1 MKLLKKTAIAAAVLW
16 LSACWSLPVELGT
29 ARVID
34 LTHVLHEDSP
44 VWPGATPLKRQT
56 LVDYDSGYFLQSF
69 YLGDNIGTH
78 VDAPAHFV
86 EGALKIHE
94 LGAETLVAPT
104 VVINAQDKAAANAD
118 YQLTRQ
124 DVLDWEA
131 EHGRIRAGDFVIMNT
146 GWYKKW
152 SIPGAYNNIDAA
164 GVQHFPGF
172 GPDSAELLLERKV
185 AGIGIDTLSLDHGA
199 STDFATHLLILGAN
213 KYQVENLNNLDAVPV
228 TGAYISIGV
237 IPVKDAGQAQARVFA
252 YLPD

>member
-1 MKLLKKTAIAAAVLW
+1 MKAVLSPVIAGELLW
-16 LSACWSLPVELGT
+16 LSACSSPPVELGT
-29 ARVID
+29 AQVID
-34 LTHVLHEDSP
+34 LTHVLSEDGP
-44 VWPGATPLKRQT
+44 IWPGATSLERKT
-56 LVDYDSGYFLQSF
+56 LVDYVDGYFLQSF

-94 LGAETLVAPT
+94 LGAETLVAPV
-104 VVINAQDKAAANAD
+104 VVIDAQDQAAADAD

-131 EHGRIRAGDFVIMNT
+131 ENGHIQAGTFVIMNT

-152 SIPGAYNNIDAA
+152 SIPGAYNNIDAV

-172 GPDSAELLLERKV
+172 GPDSAALLLEREV

-199 STDFATHLLILGAN
+199 STDFATHILILGAN
-213 KYQVENLNNLDAVPV
+213 KYQVENLNNLDAVPT

-252 YLPD
+252 YLSR

>member
-1 MKLLKKTAIAAAVLW
+1 M
-16 LSACWSLPVELGT
+16 SACWSLPVELGT

-44 VWPGATPLKRQT
+44 VWPGATPAQAPDPWLIT
-56 LVDYDSGYFLQSF
+56 IAAIFLQSF

-152 SIPGAYNNIDAA
+152 SIPGAYNNIDAGRRA
-164 GVQHFPGF
+164 AFSRLRPRQ
-172 GPDSAELLLERKV
+172 RRV
-185 AGIGIDTLSLDHGA
+185 AA
-199 STDFATHLLILGAN
+199 
-213 KYQVENLNNLDAVPV
+213 
-228 TGAYISIGV
+228 
-237 IPVKDAGQAQARVFA
+237 
-252 YLPD
+252 